1 MKFPRAIVGTR
12 ATEPAGV
19 HPCSRRVSCFF
30 SLPKCFIFLKS
41 MATPGIKPET
51 FEHAPIE

>member
-41 MATPGIKPET
+41 MATPGIKQET